1 MKVVAIIPARSA
13 STRFPGKVIAPI
25 LGKPMIQR
33 VWERTKLAMAID
45 QVVVATDDERV
56 GEVVMGFGGHVLM
69 TSPDHMSGTER
80 VAEAAGK
87 LEADVI
93 INVQGDEPIINP
105 ESLLLV
111 IGPFLQDDVVAMTS
125 LKYPIATYSEFI
137 DPNVVKVVCD
147 DLDNAIYFSRSPIPC
162 YRDGRAGLKKW
173 EEQGTRP
180 KELKPVPMKHIGV
193 YAYRSEFL
201 QAVARFHRSELEEAE
216 KLEQL
221 RVLAWGFKIRMITTP
236 HDAVSVDVPEDVAK
250 VERIMKEKGLT

>member
-1 MKVVAIIPARSA
+1 MKVVAVIPARYS
-13 STRFPGKVIAPI
+13 STRFPAKVLTPI

-33 VWERTKLAMAID
+33 VWERTRMALAID
-45 QVVVATDDERV
+45 EVAVATDDARI
-56 GEVVMGFGGHVLM
+56 GDVVAGFGGHVIM
-69 TSPDHMSGTER
+69 TNPDHMSGTER
-80 VAEAAGK
+80 VAEAAGRI
-87 LEADVI
+87 EADVI

-111 IGPFLQDDVVAMTS
+111 VSPFLQDEVVAMAS
-125 LKYPIATYSEFI
+125 LRYPIESYDEFL

-147 DLDNAIYFSRSPIPC
+147 HLDNAIYFSRLPLPF
-162 YRDGRAGLKKW
+162 YRDGEALLQQWRETGV
-173 EEQGTRP
+173 RP
-180 KELKPVPMKHIGV
+180 AQLNPVPMKHIGV

-201 QAVARFHRSELEEAE
+201 QAVARFHRTELENAE

-250 VERIMKEKGLT
+250 VEKIMKEKGLS